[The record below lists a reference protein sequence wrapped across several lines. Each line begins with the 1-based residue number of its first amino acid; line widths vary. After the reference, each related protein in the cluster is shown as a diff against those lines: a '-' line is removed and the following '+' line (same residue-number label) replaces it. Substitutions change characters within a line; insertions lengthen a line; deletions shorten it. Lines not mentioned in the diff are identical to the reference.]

1 MRLNSIKE
9 IKGII
14 KLKTGTRVGGS
25 SENIEIGGNDNPVIR
40 NPHTGE
46 VYIPGSSIK
55 GKMRSLT
62 EWLTGSVLSSG
73 KVHTCGV
80 STCPVCRT
88 FGRGANDSRTAASG
102 PTRLIIRDAYLTEDS
117 KKELTNLKARTG
129 LDTEMKYENSIN
141 RLTSEANPRNLER
154 IPAGMEFE
162 FNMSYK
168 VFDLEDGF
176 DEEKNFEEI
185 VLKGLKALLLE
196 GIGGGVSRGNGQIE
210 FTTLTVDGV
219 DYKEQVEALNV

>member
-1 MRLNSIKE
+1 MKILTLA
-9 IKGII
+9 GH
-14 KLKTGTRVGGS
+14 
-25 SENIEIGGNDNPVIR
+25 IELLSGLHIGGGDDTMKIGGIDNQVIKDI
-40 NPHTGE
+40 NTNKP
-46 VYIPGSSIK
+46 YIPGSSLK

-129 LDTEMKYENSIN
+129 LDTEMKYENNIN
-141 RLTSEANPRNLER
+141 RLTSEATPRPVER

>member
-1 MRLNSIKE
+1 MKLVKIKE

-14 KLKTGTRVGGS
+14 KLKTGTRIGAS
-25 SENIEIGGNDNPVIR
+25 SDIIEIGGNDNPVIR
-40 NPHTGE
+40 NPFTGE
-46 VYIPGSSIK
+46 MYLPGSSLK
-55 GKMRSLT
+55 GKMRSIM
-62 EWLTGSVLSSG
+62 EWIEG
-73 KVHTCGV
+73 KVEINKIFHTCDV
-80 STCPVCRT
+80 PKCPICRT
-88 FGRGANDSRTAASG
+88 FGRGAEDSKKAKSG
-102 PTRLIIRDAYLTEDS
+102 PTRLIVRDAYLTEYS
-117 KKELTNLKARTG
+117 KKELMNLKARTG
-129 LDTEMKYENSIN
+129 FDTEMKYENSIN

-210 FTTLTVDGV
+210 FTTLTVDNV
-219 DYKEQVEALNV
+219 DYKEKVEGIDV